1 MKTYYVVHK
10 GVKPGIYSAWNEC
23 KKQVDKF
30 EGAIFKKF
38 TDPEEAG
45 KFLVNGF
52 GQGKKPRIVTRRE
65 NDDKKNDN
73 KILEQQED
81 IGPKIFVYTDGSC
94 IKQKNKISVA
104 GYGIYIPD
112 KNIKVSKPLLN
123 QKITNNRAEM
133 TAIIE
138 SFKYLDQEELH
149 KKICIL
155 TDSQYSMYIF
165 NGTGERYEKNGY
177 KNDGKD
183 VPNIDLIK
191 KILELKRSHDVILL
205 KVRAHTGKDD
215 VHSKYNEIA
224 DKLANSG
231 ALSTLTSTS
240 KQSNNSEFKN
250 LMVNI
255 ENKQDSESE
264 TSDIDEEIPKRIFFK
279 KDIKLE
285 SEDIIDSDDDSEII
299 DENVHCENIDTNIH
313 YANIDANIF
322 DANIDANIFDANIH
336 NANIHNANIHID
348 KNINSLI
355 IRKKNNNKLSSD
367 IKINQ
372 LFEFDEIE
380 NSESLD
386 NIMKSS
392 TKGKTM
398 KNIKLSNWFIKKK

>member
-10 GVKPGIYSAWNEC
+10 GIKPGIYSTWNEC

-38 TDPEEAG
+38 SNAEEAG
-45 KFLVNGF
+45 EFLVNGF
-52 GQGKKPRIVTRRE
+52 GKGKKPRIVTRCE

-73 KILEQQED
+73 KILEQIED
-81 IGPKIFVYTDGSC
+81 ICQKIFVYTDGSC

-104 GYGIYIPD
+104 GYGIYMPH

-138 SFKYLDQEELH
+138 VFKYLDQEELQ

-215 VHSKYNEIA
+215 VHSKNNEIA
-224 DKLANSG
+224 DKLATSG
-231 ALSTLTSTS
+231 ALSTLTS
-240 KQSNNSEFKN
+240 KQDNNSEFKN
-250 LMVNI
+250 LMINI
-255 ENKQDSESE
+255 ERKKTDFESNDEQSEDFDSDNEDKPS
-264 TSDIDEEIPKRIFFK
+264 KHIFFK
-279 KDIKLE
+279 KNIKNE
-285 SEDIIDSDDDSEII
+285 IEEVVDSDNTDDS
-299 DENVHCENIDTNIH
+299 VNIKEETSIE
-313 YANIDANIF
+313 
-322 DANIDANIFDANIH
+322 
-336 NANIHNANIHID
+336 
-348 KNINSLI
+348 KNINPLVCSENSFNNNNISLSTDKI
-355 IRKKNNNKLSSD
+355 ILKKKNTKLFHQKNELKN
-367 IKINQ
+367 IQINQ
-372 LFEFDEIE
+372 LFEFDEME

-386 NIMKSS
+386 TIMKISN
-392 TKGKTM
+392 KGKTM
-398 KNIKLSNWFIKKK
+398 KNTKLSNWFVKKI

>member
-10 GVKPGIYSAWNEC
+10 GVKPGIYSTWNEC
-23 KKQVDKF
+23 KKQVEKF

-38 TDPEEAG
+38 TNAEEAG
-45 KFLVNGF
+45 EFLVNGF
-52 GQGKKPRIVTRRE
+52 GKGKKPRIVTRRE

-73 KILEQQED
+73 KILEQFED
-81 IGPKIFVYTDGSC
+81 NCPKIFVYTDGSC

-104 GYGIYIPD
+104 GYGIYMPH

-138 SFKYLDQEELH
+138 VFKYLDEEELQ

-191 KILELKRSHDVILL
+191 KMLELKRSHDIILL

-215 VHSKYNEIA
+215 VHSKNNEIA
-224 DKLANSG
+224 DKLATAG
-231 ALSTLTSTS
+231 ALSTIKSIS
-240 KQSNNSEFKN
+240 KQDNNSDFKN
-250 LMVNI
+250 LMINMC
-255 ENKQDSESE
+255 EKNEYQSHDEEESEDSEEKPS
-264 TSDIDEEIPKRIFFK
+264 KHIFFK
-279 KDIKLE
+279 KNIKYE
-285 SEDIIDSDDDSEII
+285 IEEVIDSDCSDDVI
-299 DENVHCENIDTNIH
+299 DYAINDTVIDTMNDTINDTV
-313 YANIDANIF
+313 YEEKYI
-322 DANIDANIFDANIH
+322 
-336 NANIHNANIHID
+336 
-348 KNINSLI
+348 KNISVK
-355 IRKKNNNKLSSD
+355 KKNTKLFPQTNELKN
-367 IKINQ
+367 IQINQ
-372 LFEFDEIE
+372 LFEFDEME

-386 NIMKSS
+386 NILKTSN
-392 TKGKTM
+392 KGKTM
-398 KNIKLSNWFIKKK
+398 KNTKLSNWFVKKK